1 VVSNLGQVM
10 SQEIHEIPQVLRRIL
25 DANLQKSI
33 KDAISD
39 FTRFRSVII
48 LARGTSDN
56 AAHFLKYLI
65 ETSVGIP
72 CGLASPSAATM
83 YEAKFDYKDVLLV
96 SISQSGR
103 STDLITFAEKAR
115 AGGAFLVSIT
125 NDEKSP
131 LALLADLHLPLHAGP
146 ELAVPATK
154 SYIAQLAIS
163 YLFIATWVE
172 QPFHFDRIIAGIEK
186 VLLDQSEYLN
196 FAKKIDTAKP
206 LYILGRGFSYPNARE
221 FALKLQETSLIPVQG
236 MSSSDFLHGP
246 IASLSRESQV
256 IFVSPEHSPIG
267 LFGDAPDRVR
277 AITPSVFWMGRAGLN
292 LTNEPTISGPAG
304 SDEVTASIVDAVIF
318 QKITHQLAVSRGLD
332 PDSPEGLSK
341 VTITH

>member
-1 VVSNLGQVM
+1 M
-10 SQEIHEIPQVLRRIL
+10 DQEIKEIPQVLRRIT
-25 DANLQKSI
+25 DANLEKSI
-33 KDAISD
+33 KEGISD
-39 FTRFRSVII
+39 FSKFHSVMI

-65 ETSVGIP
+65 ETKVGLP

-83 YEAKFDYKDVLLV
+83 YQAKFDYKGVLLV

-125 NDEKSP
+125 NDDQSP
-131 LALLADLHLPLHAGP
+131 LAQLADLHLSLHAGP

-163 YLFIATWVE
+163 YLFINTWIGI
-172 QPFHFDRIIAGIEK
+172 PAHFNELVTSIER
-186 VLLDQSEYLN
+186 VVLDQSEYLD
-196 FAKKIDTAKP
+196 FAKKIDTARP
-206 LYILGRGFSYPNARE
+206 LYILGRGFSYPNAKE

-246 IASLSRESQV
+246 IASLSSESQV
-256 IFVSPEHSPIG
+256 IFVSPEHSPAG
-267 LFGDAPDRVR
+267 LFGDAPERVR
-277 AITPSVFWMGRAGLN
+277 AITQSVFWLGRAGLN
-292 LTNEPTISGPAG
+292 LASEPSISGGAS
-304 SDEVTASIVDAVIF
+304 SDEVTASIIDAVIF
-318 QKITHQLAVSRGLD
+318 QKVTHYLAVSRGLD